1 MEGKRAAARRDRAD
15 DRGCDHRDVAAQR
28 AGAAEAGRRAQAAAD
43 GARRRA
49 EARERTADVIA
60 AMRSLGCRM
69 DEARRAAELSE
80 AIPDASLEQRVRRAL
95 TYFVPAHCRRRSEA
109 AESTVTRGL
118 ESRQASVT

>member
-1 MEGKRAAARRDRAD
+1 MEGKRAAARR
-15 DRGCDHRDVAAQR
+15 VAAQR
-28 AGAAEAGRRAQAAAD
+28 ARAAETRERAHAVANEE
-43 GARRRA
+43 RRRA
-49 EARERTADVIA
+49 ESRERSADVIA
-60 AMRSLGCRM
+60 ALRSLGCRM